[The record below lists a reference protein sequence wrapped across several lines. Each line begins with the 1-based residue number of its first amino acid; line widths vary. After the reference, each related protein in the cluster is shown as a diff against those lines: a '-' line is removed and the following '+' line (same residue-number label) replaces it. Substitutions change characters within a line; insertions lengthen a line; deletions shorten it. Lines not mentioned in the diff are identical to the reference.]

1 MALDCPLEDG
11 VWQDL
16 KAKKDQNLFNE
27 IDKAIAEVQQPRSRF
42 QLERFVLGQHATP
55 EMQYYQTV
63 IELQDMIYK
72 YKHAQIEVKKIELKI
87 AKFRSKNDELAELK
101 AQQLELGL
109 IQTRFTMI
117 GAEREV
123 KHLMEIWDGF
133 EHKYSR
139 NQIEEAQPN
148 YWQARLTNNARAML
162 MGGQSVNA
170 AHIEAMEQAGVLDSF
185 VAEVEK
191 TKKELA

>member
-1 MALDCPLEDG
+1 MFD
-11 VWQDL
+11 
-16 KAKKDQNLFNE
+16 E
-27 IDKAIAEVQQPRSRF
+27 IHKAIAEVQQPRSRF

-72 YKHAQIEVKKIELKI
+72 YKLAQISVKKAEAKI
-87 AKFRSKNDELAELK
+87 SKLRKTGDQLDELK
-101 AQQLELGL
+101 AQEIELGL
-109 IQTRFTMI
+109 VQTRFTML
-117 GAEREV
+117 GAEREL
-123 KHLMEIWDGF
+123 KHLMEIWDSF
-133 EHKYSR
+133 EHKYTR
-139 NQIEEAQPN
+139 DEIEQAQPD
-148 YWQARLTNNARAML
+148 YWQARLTNNAKAML
-162 MGGQSVNA
+162 MGGTSVNA

>member
-1 MALDCPLEDG
+1 MY
-11 VWQDL
+11 
-16 KAKKDQNLFNE
+16 NE
-27 IDKAIAEVQQPRSRF
+27 INKAIAEVQQPRSRF

-72 YKHAQIEVKKIELKI
+72 YKIAQIGVKKAEVKI
-87 AKFRSKNDELAELK
+87 SKLRKTGDELDELK
-101 AQQLELGL
+101 AQEVELGL
-109 IQTRFTMI
+109 SQTRFAMF
-117 GAEREV
+117 GAEREL
-123 KHLMEIWDGF
+123 KHLMKIFDGF
-133 EHKYSR
+133 THKYTR
-139 NQIEEAQPN
+139 EEIEAAQPD
-148 YWQARLTNNARAML
+148 YWQARLTNNAKAML
-162 MGGQSVNA
+162 MGGSSVNA